1 MDRALFLK
9 LISSSAP
16 ALLLPGKLWAEDY
29 IQDYTPQELIGKAPR
44 DLVGSTYLTTM
55 QRDTARALKLMQET
69 AKKDG
74 IEIKVVSAFR
84 SFDRQKEIFENKFKR
99 FTAQGNTLEQA
110 VNRIIEYSTLPGTS
124 RHHWGTDLDLI
135 DGGVTAPESVLESRH
150 YYGSGVFCALREWL
164 EANAAHYGF
173 YQVYT
178 NHPDRKGFAHEPWHY
193 SYAPVSIPMLKAFM
207 KLDLEAILSEEK
219 ILGASVISG
228 SFLAEYRK
236 KHLLDINPLLLD

>member
-99 FTAQGNTLEQA
+99 FTAQGNTPEQA
-110 VNRIIEYSTLPGTS
+110 VNRIIEYSTLHMVPPIV
-124 RHHWGTDLDLI
+124 HH
-135 DGGVTAPESVLESRH
+135 
-150 YYGSGVFCALREWL
+150 
-164 EANAAHYGF
+164 
-173 YQVYT
+173 
-178 NHPDRKGFAHEPWHY
+178 
-193 SYAPVSIPMLKAFM
+193 
-207 KLDLEAILSEEK
+207 
-219 ILGASVISG
+219 
-228 SFLAEYRK
+228 
-236 KHLLDINPLLLD
+236 